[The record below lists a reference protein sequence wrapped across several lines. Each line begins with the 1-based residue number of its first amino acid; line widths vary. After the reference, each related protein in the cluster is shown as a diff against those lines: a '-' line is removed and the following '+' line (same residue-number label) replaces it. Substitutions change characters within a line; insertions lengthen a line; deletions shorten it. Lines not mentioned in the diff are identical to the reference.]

1 MGGSPCK
8 AWDWRNPIVQTLF
21 TQGATRTAS
30 VAHKRAGLSFGLSP
44 RRRGCAARA
53 RWPWARA
60 FPALD
65 GDIPKAGFRSRG
77 AGRGRR
83 IMPRPGKSAS
93 VPRGG
98 RRAGGA
104 RPAGAFGPGHVR
116 PFGPNAAPPP
126 KGAAKPPRPGKSANA
141 PRGGGGRAEPAR
153 RGPLAPAMFGPSGR
167 TPPPPAGDAGL
178 QGFEL
183 SALLGILYPVA

>member
-21 TQGATRTAS
+21 TQGPTRTAS

-44 RRRGCAARA
+44 RQRGCAARA

-77 AGRGRR
+77 EGGGRR
-83 IMPRPGKSAS
+83 IMPRPGKSAN
-93 VPRGG
+93 VPRGGGGRAKPARPGPPAPAMFGPSGRTPPPPEGGGKTAQAGQKRQRPAGG

-116 PFGPNAAPPP
+116 PFGPNAAPP
-126 KGAAKPPRPGKSANA
+126 
-141 PRGGGGRAEPAR
+141 
-153 RGPLAPAMFGPSGR
+153 
-167 TPPPPAGDAGL
+167 AGDAGL

>member
-21 TQGATRTAS
+21 TQGPTRTAS
-30 VAHKRAGLSFGLSP
+30 VAHGEIRATSERAA
-44 RRRGCAARA
+44 RRRQPASGLLSRPGCYAVLRARRCYAHGEIRAQTGGVVLRPQPAAARLCRPGPGGVGPGFSGFGRRYA
-53 RWPWARA
+53 KGRLPIPWGGKGAA
-60 FPALD
+60 DHA
-65 GDIPKAGFRSRG
+65 KAGQKRQ
-77 AGRGRR
+77 
-83 IMPRPGKSAS
+83 
-93 VPRGG
+93 
-98 RRAGGA
+98 
-104 RPAGAFGPGHVR
+104 RPAG
-116 PFGPNAAPPP
+116 
-126 KGAAKPPRPGKSANA
+126 
-141 PRGGGGRAEPAR
+141 GGGGRAEPAR